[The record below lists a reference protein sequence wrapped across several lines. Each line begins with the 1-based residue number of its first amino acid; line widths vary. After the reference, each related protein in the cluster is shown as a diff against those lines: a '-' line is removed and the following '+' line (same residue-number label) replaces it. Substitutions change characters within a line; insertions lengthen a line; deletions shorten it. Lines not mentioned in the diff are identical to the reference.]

1 MESLINLSKKISKY
15 CIGMEGNISAKTENG
30 LIIKASGATLSELS
44 YDDLVE
50 FDLNGNQI
58 SNIYRKG
65 SMELSFH
72 IFLLGFE
79 GINYIAHTHPI
90 NTLKILCSDM
100 CELFS
105 SNRLFPDQVVFNG
118 IKSCLVPYAK
128 PGVDLTNIIKISVNE
143 FIEKE
148 DYFPKLILLKN
159 HGIITCGETI
169 DECIISTDM
178 CEKSAEIF
186 VGSISLGRKINFLSY
201 EESND
206 LVMDKNEKYRQSLLK

>member
-186 VGSISLGRKINFLSY
+186 VGSISLGRKINFLSD